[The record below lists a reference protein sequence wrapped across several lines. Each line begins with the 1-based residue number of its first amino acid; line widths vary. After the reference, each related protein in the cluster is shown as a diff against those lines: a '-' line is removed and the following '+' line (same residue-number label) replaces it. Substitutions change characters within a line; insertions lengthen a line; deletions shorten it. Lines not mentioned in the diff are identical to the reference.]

1 MQWGHGNGPGRLF
14 PAADRLPVV
23 PSELRSK
30 GTRREAL
37 PGLISGTFLLAP
49 SGERRALWSAVA
61 LTTSRPYL
69 AIDILPAVLA
79 KYSPPRCL
87 TAFVALQPTV
97 PKQSTIGF
105 WTLLDCLVGRE

>member
-1 MQWGHGNGPGRLF
+1 MDRARLF

-37 PGLISGTFLLAP
+37 PGLISGTFLLAL

-69 AIDILPAVLA
+69 AIDSTARR
-79 KYSPPRCL
+79 SCL
-87 TAFVALQPTV
+87 TAFVALQPTAGNV
-97 PKQSTIGF
+97 S
-105 WTLLDCLVGRE
+105 GRHARPG